1 MPAVLKHP
9 AVQIGA
15 AAVLGIAFGLIVG
28 EWALNL
34 KFVGDIFIRLIQM
47 AIVPLV
53 MSSVIVATG
62 SMSGAGTGKIA
73 ARTFAWM
80 LGFSVVAAVIAWG
93 LSNVIRPGGGL
104 TLTGGEVD
112 QELVDS
118 AAPTSGWQD
127 TLLNFVSTNVFN
139 AMSSAAMI
147 PIIVFS
153 LIFGIALRNYV
164 VATRKDM
171 VFTFLE
177 QVQQIVLLMIQIVMK
192 IAPIGVFCLLAAAT
206 GDIGFAVV
214 TSALKYLGTTALG
227 VVIILA
233 LFVVVVTLRT
243 GLNPLLLPGKLAEQ
257 TAIAVTT
264 TSPPSPTPRCS
275 RPRSSES
282 GSRRRS
288 RTSRSRSASRRA
300 PTARSSTT

>member
-112 QELVDS
+112 QEAS
-118 AAPTSGWQD
+118 
-127 TLLNFVSTNVFN
+127 ST
-139 AMSSAAMI
+139 
-147 PIIVFS
+147 
-153 LIFGIALRNYV
+153 R
-164 VATRKDM
+164 
-171 VFTFLE
+171 
-177 QVQQIVLLMIQIVMK
+177 
-192 IAPIGVFCLLAAAT
+192 
-206 GDIGFAVV
+206 
-214 TSALKYLGTTALG
+214 
-227 VVIILA
+227 
-233 LFVVVVTLRT
+233 
-243 GLNPLLLPGKLAEQ
+243 
-257 TAIAVTT
+257 
-264 TSPPSPTPRCS
+264 
-275 RPRSSES
+275 RPRPP
-282 GSRRRS
+282 GG
-288 RTSRSRSASRRA
+288 RTRF
-300 PTARSSTT
+300 